1 MTENQKRYVGLD
13 VHKHYLMV
21 GAVNASQE
29 VVLPPRKV
37 SLIEFEG
44 WAKKHLR
51 PTDEVVLEASTDA
64 WYLYDLLEPLV
75 ARVVVGHPPLI
86 KLIAAAVVKTDK
98 KDTMTLAKLLS
109 VNMIPAVWV
118 PPTHVREL
126 RALIS
131 HRQRLISQ
139 QTRLK
144 NRLRS
149 LLQRQHLIPPGGE
162 LFASPNR
169 AWWLGLSLSPSEKLR
184 ARQDLTILDQLGP
197 LISEVEAEI
206 ERLSVTEPWGEQ
218 TPYLLQLPGIGLVTA
233 MTILGA
239 IGEIERFPTAKKLA
253 GYAGLGAK
261 VHSSGQTHRT
271 GGITKQGRKELRAVL
286 VEAAWTAVRYDQH
299 WREQFERLADR
310 IGRQKAIVAIA
321 RKLLVIIWHVLT
333 AKVADRRAE
342 PQQVARYFIRWGRQL
357 RVKTTLGIK
366 ASEFA
371 RQQLDRLQLGQEL
384 ERVPYGTV
392 TYNLPPSAT
401 TQTTPD
407 PVSTAP

>member
-149 LLQRQHLIPPGGE
+149 LLQRQHLVPPGGE

-310 IGRQKAIVAIA
+310 IGRQKAIVATPAPPPGAGRPQAAGHHLA
-321 RKLLVIIWHVLT
+321 RP
-333 AKVADRRAE
+333 D
-342 PQQVARYFIRWGRQL
+342 
-357 RVKTTLGIK
+357 
-366 ASEFA
+366 
-371 RQQLDRLQLGQEL
+371 GQS
-384 ERVPYGTV
+384 G
-392 TYNLPPSAT
+392 
-401 TQTTPD
+401 
-407 PVSTAP
+407 